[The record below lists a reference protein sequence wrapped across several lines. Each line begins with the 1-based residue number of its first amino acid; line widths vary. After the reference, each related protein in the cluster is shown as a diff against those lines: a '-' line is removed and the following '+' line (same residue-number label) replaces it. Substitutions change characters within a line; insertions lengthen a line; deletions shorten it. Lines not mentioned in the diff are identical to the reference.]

1 MLPFESLA
9 TFLISEL
16 RNYTG
21 RRSNHH
27 SRSTIFFPFDSHKR
41 DTTSSNPK
49 QQRGLSIRKRIFA
62 RNASPPSFV
71 ETRFNQRNE
80 TKDPPTWIILR
91 EEIFDAKRMLAPRL
105 KRLKKLQRVV
115 DERQSATG
123 TPSGRRQREEE
134 GSRVTMSVY
143 PGLFCPTS
151 RRLLFTDVA
160 LLPLRIRSDYWPRAA
175 LPDEMRVSIAPNWRR
190 KGIGRGETPSCNP
203 FQPSF
208 RTQFLRLPTTPRN
221 GSPFAPT
228 LVKPPP
234 LLPDGIFRVAN
245 SPRWTRKAFSSDGDW
260 NLEFYLSSARGFVY
274 LYPLFFRGW
283 VKCLD
288 YITL

>member
-1 MLPFESLA
+1 MRKECSL
-9 TFLISEL
+9 
-16 RNYTG
+16 
-21 RRSNHH
+21 RR
-27 SRSTIFFPFDSHKR
+27 
-41 DTTSSNPK
+41 
-49 QQRGLSIRKRIFA
+49 
-62 RNASPPSFV
+62 
-71 ETRFNQRNE
+71 
-80 TKDPPTWIILR
+80 
-91 EEIFDAKRMLAPRL
+91 

-115 DERQSATG
+115 DEWQSAAG

-190 KGIGRGETPSCNP
+190 KGIGRGEAPSCNP

-208 RTQFLRLPTTPRN
+208 RTQFLRLPTRRAR
-221 GSPFAPT
+221 GRIT
-228 LVKPPP
+228 LRSDSVKPPP

-245 SPRWTRKAFSSDGDW
+245 SPRWSVFFGWGW

-274 LYPLFFRGW
+274 FYPLFLRGW
-283 VKCLD
+283 VKKCLD
-288 YITL
+288 YYVVIFGREDSWNRIQYVDIIIIKTVIKRAFNHLCSL